1 MDVHPPD
8 RSFPDT
14 GVRALPDE
22 LVDRMFHPRLASS
35 RPPKREPAPD
45 DESVP
50 TERKLRRRSREL
62 ELEAALGWESLP
74 EPPQPKTK
82 AGPDYDALRQQFAD
96 EMLALLTLSDEQAAA
111 NEG

>member
-35 RPPKREPAPD
+35 RRRSASPP
-45 DESVP
+45 P
-50 TERKLRRRSREL
+50 TTSPSRRSELRRRSREL

>member
-22 LVDRMFHPRLASS
+22 LVDCMFHPRLASS
-35 RPPKREPAPD
+35 RRRSASPPPD

-62 ELEAALGWESLP
+62 EFEAALGWESLP